1 MAQTELAAPARTTA
15 VTVVIPVW
23 NGADVIAGCLRDL
36 YANSGDLLHSV
47 VAVDNASPD
56 DSVAQIEALF
66 PQVQIVRSSFNLGF
80 GGGINL
86 GVQAAL
92 AGPAGVFVLLNQDC
106 LVEPGWLDALCG
118 GLDVDPQA
126 AIGGCTLLN
135 ADGSINHAGAQIQM
149 PLAYSQHLTTVPDAP
164 VRMEYVTGA
173 AFAIRRDAWE
183 AVGPFDED
191 FYPAYYEEADY
202 CYRARQGGWG
212 VLYVP
217 SARVRHLQASQAWRK
232 DPLLHWTQQHRS
244 RYRFAAK
251 HLAGDELA
259 AFLAA
264 ERAAAEGEEWF
275 DQSMG
280 RVLAAR
286 HTIRSLDAIAQ
297 RRCHELGAPRAE
309 ADKRRLQVHL
319 ADLAQA
325 ALRRAVAYVQADLAA
340 REAELEAQRA
350 ELREAQRQARTR
362 SQRLYRQ
369 LGLLHVEDTFERRDV
384 DGEILRAA
392 QLHVLTVLAEYEY
405 R

>member
-1 MAQTELAAPARTTA
+1 
-15 VTVVIPVW
+15 
-23 NGADVIAGCLRDL
+23 
-36 YANSGDLLHSV
+36 
-47 VAVDNASPD
+47 
-56 DSVAQIEALF
+56 
-66 PQVQIVRSSFNLGF
+66 LGF

-92 AGPAGVFVLLNQDC
+92 AGPAELFVLLNQDC
-106 LVEPGWLDALCG
+106 LVEPGWLDALCQ
-118 GLDVDPQA
+118 GLDADPEA

-135 ADGSINHAGAQIQM
+135 ADGSVNHAGAQIAM
-149 PLAYSQHLTTVPDAP
+149 PSAYSHHLTTVPAVP
-164 VRMEYVTGA
+164 TRMEYVTGA
-173 AFAIRRDAWE
+173 AFAIRRAAWGAIGAFDA
-183 AVGPFDED
+183 D

-202 CYRARQGGWG
+202 CYRARQRNWG

-217 SARVRHLQASQAWRK
+217 AARVRHLQASQAWRD

-251 HLAGDELA
+251 HLSGDALA
-259 AFLAA
+259 AFLTA
-264 ERAAAEGEEWF
+264 ERTAVAVEEWF
-275 DQSMG
+275 DQAMG

-286 HTIRSLDAIAQ
+286 QTLRGLDALDQ
-297 RRCHELGAPRAE
+297 RRCTDLGAPLAE

-319 ADLAQA
+319 ADISQA
-325 ALRRAVAYVQADLAA
+325 GMRRAVAYVQADLA
-340 REAELEAQRA
+340 RKEAELEARRE

-369 LGLLHVEDTFERRDV
+369 LGLLHVEDTFEQRDV
-384 DGEILRAA
+384 HGEILRAA